1 MLPNLPTFQER
12 PRRFQLCG
20 HTTPFN
26 SNAYYARTL
35 MSARPATSVLSLSA
49 IARLCAILTF
59 SATTLASQA
68 APTVAPDAR
77 KVSVVSQLST
87 GSTIRVATSDRVVFE
102 GRYARFESESLVLY
116 SAAGGDA
123 PRIPLGQIDTLWIR
137 TRDHG
142 KGFLS
147 GALIGGALGAGGVAL
162 LAYGITHGTGE
173 RCNCGPV
180 VARTIGVSAI
190 LGGVVGAAIGWP
202 NWRLLWPHH
211 GS

>member
-1 MLPNLPTFQER
+1 
-12 PRRFQLCG
+12 
-20 HTTPFN
+20 
-26 SNAYYARTL
+26 

-68 APTVAPDAR
+68 APTVAPASNDAR
-77 KVSVVSQLST
+77 KASVVSQLST
-87 GSTIRVATSDRVVFE
+87 GSTIRVATSERVVFQ

-137 TRDHG
+137 ARDHG
-142 KGFLS
+142 KGFVG

-173 RCNCGPV
+173 RCNCASV
-180 VARTIGVSAI
+180 VARTVGVSAF

-202 NWRLLWPHH
+202 NWRLQWPR
-211 GS
+211 

>member
-1 MLPNLPTFQER
+1 
-12 PRRFQLCG
+12 
-20 HTTPFN
+20 
-26 SNAYYARTL
+26 
-35 MSARPATSVLSLSA
+35 MSATPATSVVSLSA

-68 APTVAPDAR
+68 APTAPASNDAR

-102 GRYARFESESLVLY
+102 GRYARLESESLVLY
-116 SAAGGDA
+116 SAAGRDA

-137 TRDHG
+137 ARDHS
-142 KGFLS
+142 KGFFN

-162 LAYGITHGTGE
+162 LAYGVTHSTGDP
-173 RCNCGPV
+173 CNCGTFVAGTV
-180 VARTIGVSAI
+180 VVSAF

-202 NWRLLWPHH
+202 NWRLRWPQ
-211 GS
+211 